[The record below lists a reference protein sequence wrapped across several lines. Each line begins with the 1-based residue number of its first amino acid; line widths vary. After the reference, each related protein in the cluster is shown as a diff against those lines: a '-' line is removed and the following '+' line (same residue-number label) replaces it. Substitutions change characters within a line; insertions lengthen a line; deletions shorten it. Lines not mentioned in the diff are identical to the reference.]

1 MQHEII
7 SIISSLP
14 FLIAVVVTT
23 IASAFYFWLRADSF
37 RFTCFAYRRPWVFG
51 NDHRGEFQRL
61 SKESSD
67 SLVGEGG
74 FVQAEH
80 TLCQTF
86 KAVIAGSDSAEV
98 TKEQFERAKSYLKI
112 TQQNDIRPP
121 SLIARVGLFVLILAE
136 SVGTGYVLAPW
147 MSTEITPSQANMA
160 AGVLAL
166 AVAIVLALLTHVT
179 GAEMAKMSAYRKN
192 SGSEGLEKRIDL
204 GDDQE
209 QDAYYIDPNSNA
221 VMQNPSP
228 RRFANRVDDPGSKGM
243 VLLGVSTLIIVA
255 IMVAIFFIRMGG
267 IESQTTR
274 QIVSMEQNGIN
285 GGSNPFASASS
296 APVPPD
302 VASAQQQTRKQVA
315 ETLGGDYRTQGIAA
329 SMMLALI
336 YLVTQFTAFI
346 VAYKTTFSGQGESA
360 FNFTRNQPSY
370 ETFRAKFLLPRIT
383 RAESFLAQLRQTRRK
398 HNHRCGT
405 GKFEDYLRQG
415 EERERGARL
424 GAIDKAVADIS
435 NGKSADDRTLRWELA
450 LKNYSFSSDEQT
462 LLVEKCEEAAHK
474 RRRLLEPHAAAHG
487 APTTAPV
494 AAPMAVPMAPPVI
507 APAAAAPV
515 ALDGLARGFIALADK
530 AERATFL
537 QVQERELGEA
547 GFAALK
553 AEIKRQKAEAELVRA
568 QDKYADLLED

>member
-1 MQHEII
+1 MQHDII
-7 SIISSLP
+7 SIISSVP
-14 FLIAVVVTT
+14 FLIAVVLST
-23 IASAFYFWLRADSF
+23 IAGAFYFWLRGDSF
-37 RFTCFAYRRPWVFG
+37 RFTCFAYKRAWVFG

-98 TKEQFERAKSYLKI
+98 TKEQFERAKNYLKI

-121 SLIARVGLFVLILAE
+121 SMIARIGLFVLILAE

-147 MSTEITPSQANMA
+147 MSTEITPSQANLA

-209 QDAYYIDPNSNA
+209 QDTYYIDPNSNA

-243 VLLGVSTLIIVA
+243 VLLGVSSVIVVA

-285 GGSNPFASASS
+285 GGSNPFASAASE
-296 APVPPD
+296 PVPPD

-315 ETLGGDYRTQGIAA
+315 ETLGGDYRTQGMAA
-329 SMMLALI
+329 SLMLALI

-370 ETFRAKFLLPRIT
+370 ETFRAKFLLPRIS
-383 RAESFLAQLRQTRRK
+383 RAESFLTQLRQARRK
-398 HNHRCGT
+398 RNHRCGS

-415 EERERGARL
+415 EERERGARV

-435 NGKSADDRTLRWELA
+435 NGKNDDDRSLRWELA
-450 LKNYSFSSDEQT
+450 VKNYSFSSEEQT

-474 RRRLLEPHAAAHG
+474 RERLLKPRAAAQ
-487 APTTAPV
+487 PV
-494 AAPMAVPMAPPVI
+494 PSAVSVI
-507 APAAAAPV
+507 APAPAPAMAPASIEV
-515 ALDGLARGFIALADK
+515 LAGKFLGLSDK
-530 AERATFL
+530 VERAAFL
-537 QVQERELGEA
+537 QAQERDLGEA
-547 GFAALK
+547 GFVDLK
-553 AEIKRQKAEAELVRA
+553 AEIKRQKAQADLVRA
-568 QDKYADLLED
+568 QDKYADLLAD